1 MLDAYFLQSPDVDR
15 KKMQLENANMTD
27 YCLLYKRKDL
37 VVEPNPCRTSTSHR
51 GIYMTR
57 VAWPFWTLQ
66 LTLMVMRFYGV

>member
-37 VVEPNPCRTSTSHR
+37 VVEPNPCRTLTSHR

-57 VAWPFWTLQ
+57 VAWPSWTSQ
-66 LTLMVMRFYGV
+66 LTPMAMRL